1 MDEIKY
7 FVGIDGD
14 YYLTIQK
21 GIKRGGDI
29 AIHNPRGGFVRIF
42 VLSSISLPDMGF
54 QKLSTSKNG
63 GRPSFVALRENKDEV
78 VEILSKQFRMVNK

>member
-1 MDEIKY
+1 
-7 FVGIDGD
+7 
-14 YYLTIQK
+14 
-21 GIKRGGDI
+21 
-29 AIHNPRGGFVRIF
+29 
-42 VLSSISLPDMGF
+42 GF